1 MSTAQKQGQATSSG
15 FHLITI
21 PFADV
26 AATIPTRPSN
36 TPTSRAGAGN
46 NLHADETLCCTASF
60 NTHHHSAAELAAA
73 LRPPSA
79 SSPNPHFSPHDHHH
93 HTDIAITTSS
103 TDIDHPAFAFSTWL
117 APLIAPSG
125 SSNQGCSAVVVRLPR
140 AFVAD
145 VLLPAHSRWL
155 RTSALPEGLV
165 AALLDDWPG
174 VRDEVERAVA
184 AAAAAAAS
192 AAGRAAAGGGGGAGG
207 RGAFVRLDACSTKD
221 SALHDAKTPVRSARE
236 VVRAVAGS
244 MRAAGALGRWLE
256 ATAGGAGGSRAVA
269 LCVVPWDARM
279 DAGNEFRVFVPPPPA
294 TVRRGKRQEAAAAA
308 AEGFDDGELKISAI
322 SQYRWCE
329 PLKLQEGLGMDVV
342 GMVEEGAERLLRKIL
357 EVAGWL
363 EWRDKEGKGM
373 LEVLRERGF
382 VFDVAVMPQ
391 KDGGH
396 AVQLVEL
403 NPFGATTG
411 CGSVLFHWIND
422 ARVLYGLDRRE
433 FRVALDR

>member
-1 MSTAQKQGQATSSG
+1 MSTAQKPDQAASSSSG
-15 FHLITI
+15 FRLITI

-36 TPTSRAGAGN
+36 TATSRAGAGN

-73 LRPPSA
+73 LRLPPPPPSPSPA
-79 SSPNPHFSPHDHHH
+79 STSPNPHFSPPPPHDLH
-93 HTDIAITTSS
+93 HTDIAINNITTT

-117 APLIAPSG
+117 APLIAPS
-125 SSNQGCSAVVVRLPR
+125 QGGIPTDRCSTVRLPR

-155 RTSALPEGLV
+155 RTSALPDSLV
-165 AALLDDWPG
+165 TALLDDWPG

-184 AAAAAAAS
+184 AAA
-192 AAGRAAAGGGGGAGG
+192 GGGAG
-207 RGAFVRLDACSTKD
+207 GAFVRLDACSTKD
-221 SALHDAKTPVRSARE
+221 SAQHDAKAPVRSARE

-244 MRAAGALGRWLE
+244 MRVAGALGRWLE
-256 ATAGGAGGSRAVA
+256 ATAAGVGGRAVA

-279 DAGNEFRVFVPPPPA
+279 DSGNEFRVFVPPPA
-294 TVRRGKRQEAAAAA
+294 G
-308 AEGFDDGELKISAI
+308 GLDDDDGELRISAI

-329 PLKLQEGLGMDVV
+329 PLRLQEGLGMDVVV
-342 GMVEEGAERLLRKIL
+342 GMVEEGAERLLREIS
-357 EVAGWL
+357 EAAGWL

-373 LEVLRERGF
+373 LEVLKERGF

-391 KDGGH
+391 NDGGH

-433 FRVALDR
+433 FRVALD

>member
-1 MSTAQKQGQATSSG
+1 MSTAQKPGQATSG

-73 LRPPSA
+73 LRLPS

-93 HTDIAITTSS
+93 HTDIASNITTTS

-117 APLIAPSG
+117 APLIAPGG
-125 SSNQGCSAVVVRLPR
+125 SSNQGCSSSAIVVRLPH

-155 RTSALPEGLV
+155 RTSALPDSLV

-174 VRDEVERAVA
+174 VRDEIERAVA
-184 AAAAAAAS
+184 VAASASAAAAS
-192 AAGRAAAGGGGGAGG
+192 AAADGGGGAGG
-207 RGAFVRLDACSTKD
+207 GAFVRLDACSTKD
-221 SALHDAKTPVRSARE
+221 SALHDAKAPVRSARE

-256 ATAGGAGGSRAVA
+256 AGGAGGSRAAVA

-279 DAGNEFRVFVPPPPA
+279 DAGNEFRVFVPPPA
-294 TVRRGKRQEAAAAA
+294 TVRRGERQEAAAAAA
-308 AEGFDDGELKISAI
+308 AEGFDDGELRISAI

-329 PLKLQEGLGMDVV
+329 PLRLQEGLGMDVV

-391 KDGGH
+391 NDGGH

-411 CGSVLFHWIND
+411 CGSVLFHWTND